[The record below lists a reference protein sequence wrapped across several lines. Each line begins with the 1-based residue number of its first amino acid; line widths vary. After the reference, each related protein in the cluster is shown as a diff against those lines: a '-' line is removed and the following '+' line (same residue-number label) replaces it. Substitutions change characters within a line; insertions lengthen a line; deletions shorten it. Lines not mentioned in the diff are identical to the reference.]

1 MKHTL
6 DLKEIKCPMNLVK
19 IKLEL
24 EKMKKNDILTIYLSD
39 PIAIKDIPK
48 SMEIEGHEIL
58 ESNKLKDNDNHI
70 LIVKKS

>member
-6 DLKEIKCPMNLVK
+6 DLKEVKCPMNLVK

-24 EKMKKNDILTIYLSD
+24 EKMKKNDVLTIYLTD
-39 PIAIKDIPK
+39 PIAIRDIPK
-48 SMEIEGHEIL
+48 SMEIEGHKIL
-58 ESNKLKDNDNHI
+58 ESRKLEDDDNHI